1 MKKAIC
7 VSVLII
13 LISSLVVYANDIKPF
28 SKMEVS
34 NVGNDYYACMNMSMP
49 PQNVLKKITCQVVHN
64 PANNQYNREMRCFL
78 TNYDSSREKFNKKHD
93 IDDCNSNL
101 YYTNNGRYLKNTIK
115 LDTDTWKDMD
125 KLIFDKYGKYSIWHN
140 SPDSIVKDKDELIVA
155 RYSTQYGKKECLA
168 KNGKYTYD
176 VVTGHTTCT
185 YKQDM
190 TQGMTKQEKAEYNR
204 AKEFEA
210 EYENYLK
217 YRDF

>member
-13 LISSLVVYANDIKPF
+13 LISSLVVYANDIKPY

-34 NVGNDYYACMNMSMP
+34 KVGNDYYSCMNISFP
-49 PQNVLKKITCQVVHN
+49 PQNIVKKMTCIVVYN
-64 PANNQYNREMRCFL
+64 PANNKYNRELRCYL
-78 TNYDSSREKFNKKHD
+78 SNYNPSREEVQKSYGED
-93 IDDCNSNL
+93 TCNNST
-101 YYTNNGRYLKNTIK
+101 YFTDGGVYLKNTVKID
-115 LDTDTWKDMD
+115 LDTWKDMD